1 MFVCSTLNFSFQKQ
15 FFSLLGEIP
24 YPGEQWSFDSYR
36 MLQDGHRMAMPKYAN
51 DNMYGTF
58 MSFLRIKY
66 F

>member
-1 MFVCSTLNFSFQKQ
+1 MCVQYTEIFIPKA

-51 DNMYGTF
+51 DNMYGIF
-58 MSFLRIKY
+58 ELSQN
-66 F
+66 